1 MKNYDDRVIKYLSG
15 LMDPDDKS
23 NFEEKL
29 SNDPSLKEE
38 LEKINSVLA
47 NINSIKDIELNETYF
62 NNLLPRVRNKL
73 TGYKRRK
80 LLKEYA
86 LVVPAVI
93 IILFTSYTIFMDL
106 KSEIDHTT
114 SIAGEV
120 VKNINDDELA
130 NNLLNDYSFES
141 VIPYQSNNNNLDIYI
156 PDNLN
161 LSLNN
166 VSHYVDFSKLDY
178 SQVENISG
186 PELEKLYN
194 NLSMINF
201 EKVSK

>member
-1 MKNYDDRVIKYLSG
+1 MKKYDDEILKYLSG
-15 LMDPDDKS
+15 LMSPGEKN

-29 SNDPSLKEE
+29 LNDPSLKEE
-38 LEKINSVLA
+38 LEKVNSTLA
-47 NINSIKDIELNETYF
+47 NINSIKDIELNEIYF
-62 NNLLPRVRNKL
+62 NNLLPKVRNNL
-73 TGYKRRK
+73 AGYKRRK

-86 LVVPAVI
+86 LIVPAVI

-106 KSEIDHTT
+106 KSEIDYST

-120 VKNINDDELA
+120 VNNIDDDELA

-141 VIPYQSNNNNLDIYI
+141 VIPYQSSRNNLDIYI
-156 PDNLN
+156 PENLN
-161 LSLNN
+161 LSLSN
-166 VSHYVDFSKLDY
+166 VSHYVDFAKIDY

-186 PELEKLYN
+186 PELERLYN